1 MAVTMKDIA
10 RALGVSVVTVSK
22 VMRDH
27 ADIGAETRRRVLD
40 KAKELSYRPNLTARS
55 LVTGQSCQ
63 VGVIVPTLL
72 HPFFAEV
79 LEALSST
86 MKKDGYA
93 VMISSSMED
102 PMIEEAA
109 IEQLLGHRMDG
120 LIVASCSSAPTQ
132 FHQLKEQGIPFVLI
146 DRYFPEF
153 RTNFVGVDDRAVG
166 RIATEHLIAM
176 GCKRIAHIR
185 GLPFSTGAGR
195 FEGYKQALQRHSM
208 KFDPDL
214 VSPYMTADGRDWQK
228 SFIAMRNLLAGKR
241 PDGVFCYNDPMA
253 IAAIDVALEAGLR
266 IPKDIAFIGCDNLH
280 YDGSLKASLSSMDHH
295 SGRIGERAAKLLL
308 RLLKD
313 KTSKATRQV
322 VLQPTLVIRDS
333 SARRGKAPTIEG
345 KRRR

>member
-10 RALGVSVVTVSK
+10 QALGVSVVTVSK

-27 ADIGAETRRRVLD
+27 ADIGPETRQRVLE
-40 KAKELSYRPNLTARS
+40 KAQELSYRPNLMARS
-55 LVTGQSCQ
+55 LVTGRSFQ

-86 MKKDGYA
+86 MKQDGYA

-102 PMIEEAA
+102 PAIEEAA

-120 LIVASCSSAPTQ
+120 LIVASCSSSPAKFQ
-132 FHQLKEQGIPFVLI
+132 QLQQQGIPFVLI
-146 DRYFPEF
+146 DRFFPQF
-153 RTNFVGVDDRAVG
+153 RTNFVGVDDRAIG

-185 GLPFSTGAGR
+185 GLQFTTGVGR
-195 FEGYKQALQRHSM
+195 FEGYKQALKKHGI
-208 KFDPDL
+208 KFDPGL
-214 VSPYMTADGRDWQK
+214 VSPYMTADGRDWQQTF
-228 SFIAMRNLLAGKR
+228 SAMRNLLDGKP

-253 IAAIDVALEAGLR
+253 IAAIDVVLQAGLR
-266 IPKDIAFIGCDNLH
+266 IPRDIAFIGCDNLH
-280 YDGSLKASLSSMDHH
+280 FDGSLKAPLSSMDHR
-295 SGRIGERAAKLLL
+295 SSDIGVRAAKLLL

-313 KTSKATRQV
+313 ESAKTIRRV
-322 VLQPTLVIRDS
+322 VLKPSLVVRES
-333 SARRGKAPTIEG
+333 SQRMPSANGRSR
-345 KRRR
+345 